1 MSATGPSNGGGED
14 VGGRSAE
21 PTVIVTGAVGRLL
34 WTVAVEFFEGRAD
47 EDDGVVVVTTRE
59 TPAVV
64 ARRLAADGPDR
75 EHLAIVDARGIETSG
90 DGTGDEVD
98 GAPGDETDAAVGHLR
113 RVDPRASPGELD
125 AAVTGCIKELDERG
139 VERVHFLFDT
149 LASGYR
155 LPEPASTY
163 DRAHELA
170 MTVGAEDGVGL
181 FTADT
186 TRLPEEVVD
195 ELAHLVDVRVD
206 LRRPTRTT
214 ELRWEGLLDASG
226 GWRPLAEVDLR
237 DGQFR

>member
-1 MSATGPSNGGGED
+1 MGPSDGGSED
-14 VGGRSAE
+14 VEARPAE
-21 PTVIVTGAVGRLL
+21 PTVIVAGPVGRLL
-34 WTVAVEFFEGRAD
+34 WTVAAEFFAGRVAPT
-47 EDDGVVVVTTRE
+47 DGVVVVTTRE
-59 TPAVV
+59 APAVV
-64 ARRLAADGPDR
+64 ARRLTADGGPDR
-75 EHLAIVDARGIETSG
+75 DRIAIVDARGVAAH
-90 DGTGDEVD
+90 D
-98 GAPGDETDAAVGHLR
+98 DADDPSVGQRHA
-113 RVDPRASPGELD
+113 VDPRSTPDELD
-125 AAVTGCIKELDERG
+125 AAVTESIETLDERG

-155 LPEPASTY
+155 LPEPGRTY

-170 MTVGAEDGVGL
+170 MTVGAETGVGL

-214 ELRWEGLLDASG
+214 ELRWEGLLDGSD
-226 GWRPLAEVDLR
+226 GWQPLADVDLR